1 VERYEQWK
9 ILQDKAKQMAPNG
22 QLPENYKVV
31 EHPPPT
37 TTIVEDADI
46 MELSMEL
53 NAVSLEEVPGD
64 LDESGLER
72 VPMADPGLDVTT
84 QFRAFGFR

>member
-9 ILQDKAKQMAPNG
+9 MLQDKAKQMTQG
-22 QLPENYKVV
+22 KLPENYKAI

-37 TTIVEDADI
+37 TTIVEDTDM

-53 NAVSLEEVPGD
+53 SAVSIEEVPGD

-84 QFRAFGFR
+84 RFCVFGLR